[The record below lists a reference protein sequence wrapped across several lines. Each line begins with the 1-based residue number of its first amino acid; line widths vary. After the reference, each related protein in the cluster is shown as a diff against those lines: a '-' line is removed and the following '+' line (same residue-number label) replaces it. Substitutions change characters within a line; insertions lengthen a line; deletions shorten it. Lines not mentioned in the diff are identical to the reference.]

1 MGSLKRR
8 KSILIRSTASYGY
21 FRKSSKGWTGV
32 PLTPK
37 NFDPNLGQ
45 KFFGGDKILRRPIFY
60 DTKMIHKR
68 FGEVTPKKIFF
79 PFISPI
85 RTFHVFGAKSYKSP
99 TFTPNISVSMKR
111 RKLNFTVSEDCCGYF
126 RTWSTAGAGPPLG
139 QKIVT
144 QNQKK
149 HGFDV
154 LARCDFFDFH
164 VQKRLT
170 SDEAIFDFFSE
181 VREHPRLCHMH

>member
-1 MGSLKRR
+1 VGLSEFFTFSVQNCDSLPSLTPNTLGSLKRR

-126 RTWSTAGAGPPLG
+126 RTWSTAGAGAPLRP
-139 QKIVT
+139 K
-144 QNQKK
+144 N
-149 HGFDV
+149 
-154 LARCDFFDFH
+154 CDS
-164 VQKRLT
+164 K
-170 SDEAIFDFFSE
+170 SE
-181 VREHPRLCHMH
+181 ETRF